1 MQLPLLCARAGFWC
15 CRRHSILTELRVLL
29 VHGLLHLVG
38 FDHEQGEQQLLDMA
52 QQEASLLEQ
61 LGWEG
66 SGLISLVSSQDQTSS
81 TASSSSNSDE
91 EAADDTN
98 SSSSSSGS
106 DSSSGSGSSSERAS
120 YAGSEGSVSSTS
132 TSSR

>member
-1 MQLPLLCARAGFWC
+1 MPVPVFLCC
-15 CRRHSILTELRVLL
+15 HRHSLLTELRVLL

-61 LGWEG
+61 LNWEG

-81 TASSSSNSDE
+81 TASSSNSSDE

-98 SSSSSSGS
+98 SSSSSNSVS
-106 DSSSGSGSSSERAS
+106 NSSSENAS
-120 YAGSEGSVSSTS
+120 YAGSEASVSSTS